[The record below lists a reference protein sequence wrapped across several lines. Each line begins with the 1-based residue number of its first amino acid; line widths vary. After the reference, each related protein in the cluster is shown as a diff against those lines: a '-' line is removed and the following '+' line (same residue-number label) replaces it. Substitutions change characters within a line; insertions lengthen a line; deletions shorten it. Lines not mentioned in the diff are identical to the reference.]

1 MKKFKKVRRFFKRIK
16 CELMYRKAVG
26 LAEKASA
33 LHQSEVYF
41 VLPTAGKKLMVASK
55 AEYLVLRKKKY
66 TDKDAKPRQLYKDA
80 IYHTLCHSKK
90 AKRDKHRRFLRWQ
103 GVID

>member
-33 LHQSEVYF
+33 KHRGDVYF

-66 TDKDAKPRQLYKDA
+66 TDKDAKPSHLYRDA

-90 AKRDKHRRFLRWQ
+90 AKQTKRRRFLRWQ
-103 GVID
+103 GVLD